1 MNSRKPI
8 TRTRAA
14 SPPKACRFRELM
26 SRHQHANMTDRC
38 LHPMVDRLL
47 LLFPERQ
54 KALRG
59 RAADHAGDAD
69 RDLPQR
75 RSRHAA
81 ERDRADADLSPE
93 IEIAPRIRPLGLE
106 FVDGGERVLA

>member
-14 SPPKACRFRELM
+14 SPPKACRCRELM
-26 SRHQHANMTDRC
+26 SRHQHASMPGRVP
-38 LHPMVDRLL
+38 HPMADKLL
-47 LLFPERQ
+47 VVFPERQ
-54 KALRG
+54 QALRG

-81 ERDRADADLSPE
+81 ERDRTDADLSPE
-93 IEIAPRIRPLGLE
+93 IEIAPRI
-106 FVDGGERVLA
+106 